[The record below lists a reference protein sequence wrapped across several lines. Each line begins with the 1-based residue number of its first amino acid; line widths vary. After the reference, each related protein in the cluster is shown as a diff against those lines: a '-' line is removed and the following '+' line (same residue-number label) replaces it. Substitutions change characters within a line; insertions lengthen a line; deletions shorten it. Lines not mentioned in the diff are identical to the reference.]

1 MDPKQAMSRNAKPRK
16 PYRARPVQSWLPA
29 DLRHD
34 IEIMAHFLAPKLAAG
49 MFGDID
55 GNTLAYMLN
64 IARRIAIEGG
74 YTSMISMVDTTMHAF
89 LGVRQRRERLGK
101 WGAAGEELLVIEES
115 LPNIATWLITQ
126 PVHRILAARAWV
138 LKANATMARM
148 GALFAEVSD
157 DLRIENPIMRGAQ
170 QI

>member
-1 MDPKQAMSRNAKPRK
+1 MDTKKTMSRNAKPRK
-16 PYRARPVQSWLPA
+16 PYRAKPIQSWLPA
-29 DLRHD
+29 ALRHD

-49 MFGDID
+49 MFDDID

-64 IARRIAIEGG
+64 LARRIAIEGG
-74 YTSMISMVDTTMHAF
+74 YTSMITMADTTMHAF
-89 LGVRQRRERLGK
+89 LAVRQRRERLGK

-157 DLRIENPIMRGAQ
+157 DLRIENPIMKGQA
-170 QI
+170 I

>member
-1 MDPKQAMSRNAKPRK
+1 MSRNAKPRK

-29 DLRHD
+29 DLRND

-64 IARRIAIEGG
+64 LARRIAIEGG
-74 YTSMISMVDTTMHAF
+74 YTSMINMADTTMHAF

-157 DLRIENPIMRGAQ
+157 DLRIENPIMRGGNHAD
-170 QI
+170 